1 MTSTLPD
8 QAWRRAPGLAAVLD
22 ALEAA
27 GGEGCVR
34 MVGGCVRN
42 ALLRQPVAD
51 IDLATPLTPPEV
63 ITAAEAAGL
72 KCVPTGL
79 DHGTVTVIAD
89 HKGYEVTT
97 LRRDVETD
105 GRRAVV
111 AFTSDW
117 AEDAARRDF
126 TLNALY
132 ADRAGRIFDPTGRG
146 LADLEARRLVFV
158 GDARTRIREDAL
170 RILRFFRFHA
180 WYGAGAPDAEALGAC
195 AELKDLAANLSAER
209 VAAEWLKLLGAPDP
223 RASVRLAADAG
234 VLAVILPEA
243 SRLDRFAALVEIET
257 DILFTDDALLRFAA
271 LLPDQAGAEAVARRL
286 KLSNAQRERLTAA
299 LAADPALKS
308 WMSPR
313 EVRRAVYRLGAQ
325 PFQDQAMLAW
335 AEAGG
340 AGAAQWRSLIPMA
353 QGWTPPRLPLSGE
366 EVKAAGVPDGPLV
379 GRVMREVEAWWIDAD
394 FPMDKLGIIERL
406 KAVAQG
412 MAA

>member
-1 MTSTLPD
+1 MTTTLPD

-22 ALEAA
+22 ALEA
-27 GGEGCVR
+27 GGGAGCVR
-34 MVGGCVRN
+34 LVGGCVRN

-51 IDLATPLTPPEV
+51 IDLATTLTPPEV
-63 ITAAEAAGL
+63 IAAAEAAGL
-72 KCVPTGL
+72 KSVPTGV
-79 DHGTVTVIAD
+79 DHGTITVIAH

-111 AFTSDW
+111 AFTRDW

-132 ADRAGRIFDPTGRG
+132 ADRSGQIFDPTGRG

-180 WYGAGAPDAEALGAC
+180 WYGAGTPDAEALAAC

-209 VAAEWLKLLGAPDP
+209 VAAEWLKLLAAPDP
-223 RASVRLAADAG
+223 RAAVRLAAEAG

-257 DILFTDDALLRFAA
+257 EILFTEDALLRFAA
-271 LLPDQAGAEAVARRL
+271 LLPGAAEAETVARRL
-286 KLSNAQRERLTAA
+286 KLSNAQRERLVAA
-299 LAADPALKS
+299 LAADPVLKS

-340 AGAAQWRSLIPMA
+340 GGAAQWRSLIPMA

-379 GRVMREVEAWWIDAD
+379 GRVIREVEAWWIDAD

-412 MAA
+412 MTA